1 MREFKRT
8 YCIGICNIK
17 FKFLLNIY
25 TVMVSNSTTVHN
37 RLQSTHIV
45 QHMNNICTVKR
56 YIEFK
61 LYVQSNRIKQNQK
74 FSYRESKTHNGHNN

>member
-45 QHMNNICTVKR
+45 QHMNNI
-56 YIEFK
+56 
-61 LYVQSNRIKQNQK
+61 L
-74 FSYRESKTHNGHNN
+74 